1 MKKCSKENGIF
12 PLLQIC
18 MKQSVF
24 YLIGSGT
31 YNISYAFYCIT
42 KIGLS
47 LEDLSH
53 PNTSKQ

>member
-1 MKKCSKENGIF
+1 MKKCSKEDGIL

-18 MKQSVF
+18 MKQSEF
-24 YLIGSGT
+24 NLIRSGT

-47 LEDLSH
+47 LE
-53 PNTSKQ
+53 

>member
-1 MKKCSKENGIF
+1 MKKCSKENGLF
-12 PLLQIC
+12 PLSQIC

-47 LEDLSH
+47 LSH

>member
-1 MKKCSKENGIF
+1 MEKGSKEDGIL

-18 MKQSVF
+18 MKQSEF
-24 YLIGSGT
+24 NLIRSGT
-31 YNISYAFYCIT
+31 YTISYAFYCIT

-53 PNTSKQ
+53 PNTSRQ